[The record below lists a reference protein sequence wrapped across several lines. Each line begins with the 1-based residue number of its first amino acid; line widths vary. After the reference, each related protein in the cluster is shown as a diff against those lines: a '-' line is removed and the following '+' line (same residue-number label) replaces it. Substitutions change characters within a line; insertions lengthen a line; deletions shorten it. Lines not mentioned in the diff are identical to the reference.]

1 MKRSD
6 ETTTMQRN
14 RVEVAGYLGK
24 DAQARYLPTGTK
36 VVNLRVAE
44 SYSYTDRNKA
54 KQEHTNWHSVVCY
67 GVVADIAQRFSKGDN
82 VLVDGSLQVR
92 EFEPNDGSKRRR
104 VVEVV
109 ARTVALIARMPGISA
124 TAPAENDQRPDA
136 LAAEPEVEDEVTED
150 WPM

>member
-1 MKRSD
+1 
-6 ETTTMQRN
+6 MQRN

-24 DAQARYLPTGTK
+24 DAQARFLPTGTK
-36 VVNLRVAE
+36 VVNLRLAE

-54 KQEHTNWHSVVCY
+54 KQEHTNWHNVVCY
-67 GVVADIAQRFSKGDN
+67 GVVADVAERLAKGDN
-82 VLVDGSLQVR
+82 VFVDGSLQIR

-109 ARTVALIARMPGISA
+109 ARSVALIARIPGLSNEQA
-124 TAPAENDQRPDA
+124 NDGEQHPDA
-136 LAAEPEVEDEVTED
+136 LATEPEVADEVADD